1 MVGHLANLPFLI
13 FEALD
18 DINPSF
24 YGTKSSHL
32 TLICTHYGAGERND
46 LELASADNMK
56 VGLIVAMLLCY
67 NCKATWNLVWFKVWN
82 LESLSDISE
91 ISGNN
96 TTRCATGWSLKSSQ
110 SRSIIYFPWQWLAVA
125 LRADLRN
132 TVSSCD
138 SARMVSTGH
147 TNACQFSSPSIDFS
161 LDLLG
166 LWLGHSNTNWY
177 EYKFNFFKI
186 LPEKNQL

>member
-13 FEALD
+13 FEALV

-82 LESLSDISE
+82 LESLSDMENTGFRNVGSCLE
-91 ISGNN
+91 ISQLRYG
-96 TTRCATGWSLKSSQ
+96 
-110 SRSIIYFPWQWLAVA
+110 SR
-125 LRADLRN
+125 
-132 TVSSCD
+132 
-138 SARMVSTGH
+138 
-147 TNACQFSSPSIDFS
+147 FSSSF
-161 LDLLG
+161 LR
-166 LWLGHSNTNWY
+166 
-177 EYKFNFFKI
+177 
-186 LPEKNQL
+186 